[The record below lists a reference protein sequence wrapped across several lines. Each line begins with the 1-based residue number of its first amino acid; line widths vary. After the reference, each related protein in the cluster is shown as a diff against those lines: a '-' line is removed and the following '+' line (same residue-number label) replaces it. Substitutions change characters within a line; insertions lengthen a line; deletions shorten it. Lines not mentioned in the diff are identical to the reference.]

1 MIIFRTN
8 DAPAL
13 KTAHIGFS
21 MGISGTE
28 VAIAASSIV
37 LLDDNFASIIKAI
50 LWGRNIFDAIRK
62 FIQFQLTVNIVC
74 HLQLLF
80 FQMPLLT
87 CVIGCSYSSVHWE
100 CIGNPKPPHCVAT
113 IVGKSHYGH
122 PCCIGSCHGTAFG
135 GSAQPWPVCFSFPFT
150 IQYMKIYFFIAPIVY

>member
-1 MIIFRTN
+1 MVSFCHRTN

-21 MGISGTE
+21 MGIAGTE

-74 HLQLLF
+74 F
-80 FQMPLLT
+80 K
-87 CVIGCSYSSVHWE
+87 E
-100 CIGNPKPPHCVAT
+100 
-113 IVGKSHYGH
+113 
-122 PCCIGSCHGTAFG
+122 G
-135 GSAQPWPVCFSFPFT
+135 GGGGG
-150 IQYMKIYFFIAPIVY
+150 